1 MVLVVAPMPPVIIG
15 QHHNQRGAKMTK
27 RVAIYARVS
36 TDKQSTENQLRQLR
50 TIADQ
55 NGWVIVAEYVDEGI
69 SGAKGR
75 DKRPQLNKMMADA
88 VRRKFD
94 LVMSW
99 SVDRLGRSLQ
109 HLVEFLGEL
118 HFVGCDLFLH
128 QQAIDTTT
136 PAGKAMFGMCG
147 IFAEFERS
155 IIQQRVIAGL
165 ERAKEK
171 GVRLGRPS
179 LSQQTKDEIVAMRSS
194 GMSMAKI
201 AKELGVSAGVV
212 CKVANA

>member
-1 MVLVVAPMPPVIIG
+1 
-15 QHHNQRGAKMTK
+15 MTK

-36 TDKQSTENQLRQLR
+36 TDKQTSENQLNQLR
-50 TIADQ
+50 AIAEQ
-55 NGWVIVAEYVDEGI
+55 NNWLIIGVFVDEGI

-75 DKRPQLNKMMADA
+75 DKRPQFDALLKSA
-88 VRRKFD
+88 VRREFD

-109 HLVEFLGEL
+109 HLVDFLNEL

-155 IIQQRVIAGL
+155 IIQQRVKAGL
-165 ERAKEK
+165 ERAKTN
-171 GVRLGRPS
+171 GVRLGRPPV
-179 LSQQTKDEIVAMRSS
+179 SQKTKDEIIGMRAT
-194 GMSMAKI
+194 GMSMNKI
-201 AKELGVSAGVV
+201 AHEIGVSKSVV
-212 CKVANA
+212 VRTVNKCRS

>member
-1 MVLVVAPMPPVIIG
+1 
-15 QHHNQRGAKMTK
+15 MTK

-36 TDKQSTENQLRQLR
+36 TDKQSTENQLNQLR
-50 TIADQ
+50 AVADK
-55 NGWVIVAEYVDEGI
+55 NGWQVVTEFIDEGI

-75 DKRPQLNKMMADA
+75 EKRPQFDALLKSA
-88 VRRKFD
+88 VRREFD

-109 HLVEFLGEL
+109 HLVDFLNEL

-155 IIQQRVIAGL
+155 IIQQRVKAGL
-165 ERAKEK
+165 DRAKSK
-171 GVRLGRPS
+171 GVRLGRPPI
-179 LSQQTKDEIVAMRSS
+179 SQKAKDEIMGMRAT
-194 GMSMAKI
+194 GMSMNKI
-201 AKELGVSAGVV
+201 AQEIGVSKSVV
-212 CKVANA
+212 VRTVNGCSGQNLH

>member
-1 MVLVVAPMPPVIIG
+1 
-15 QHHNQRGAKMTK
+15 MTK

-36 TDKQSTENQLRQLR
+36 TDKQTSENQLNQLR
-50 TIADQ
+50 AIAEQ
-55 NGWVIVAEYVDEGI
+55 NNWLIIGEFVDEGI

-75 DKRPQLNKMMADA
+75 DKRPQFDALLKSA
-88 VRRKFD
+88 VRREFD

-109 HLVEFLGEL
+109 HLVDFLNEL

-165 ERAKEK
+165 DRAKEK

-179 LSQQTKDEIVAMRSS
+179 LSQQTKDEIIGMRSS

-201 AKELGVSAGVV
+201 ARELGVSTGVV